1 MIKFNKYSCLLNFK
15 NALFSNFEM
24 CFFSYLKMHLS
35 RGWLVGWMVLEMT
48 KRNRF
53 SIGEQG
59 GGKIFKVKI
68 ETELI

>member
-1 MIKFNKYSCLLNFK
+1 MLKFKKYFCLLNFK
-15 NALFSNFEM
+15 NALFSNLEM
-24 CFFSYLKMHLS
+24 CFSSYLKMHLS

-68 ETELI
+68 ETKLI